1 MEKTM
6 SSITNCY
13 ELILFIVN
21 IIFSWQ
27 VITFLIFLILSK
39 PIKKILKR
47 VKNIKFNKTEISLTK
62 NINKLSKQSEIIKL
76 KDISK
81 LEKDSLFMKRVY
93 SIAEISPIS
102 VIYFAYHEIENT
114 LIREYEFTDDEFIS
128 KIVDYHS
135 KLFYDKKLITEQEY
149 ELFNDMTNIYNTVL
163 NNKNVALSIKKKMVI
178 KYGKT
183 ADKLIDRIEE
193 LKEY

>member
-27 VITFLIFLILSK
+27 VITLLIFLILRK
-39 PIKKILKR
+39 PLIDLLSR
-47 VKNIKFNKTEISLTK
+47 VKYFKHNETEISLTK
-62 NINKLSKQSEIIKL
+62 NINKASKQSEIIKL

-114 LIREYEFTDDEFIS
+114 LIREYDFIYDEFIS

-135 KLFYDKKLITEQEY
+135 EMFYDKKLITKQEY
-149 ELFNDMTNIYNTVL
+149 ELFNEMTKIYNTVL
-163 NNKNVALSIKKKMVI
+163 NDKNIALSIKKKTAI

-183 ADKLIDRIEE
+183 ANKLIDRINE